1 MIKLSNITK
10 VFQQGTRTIQALN
23 NVSLHVPAGQIY
35 GVIGASGAGK
45 STLIR
50 CVNLLERPTEGSV
63 QVGGQELTQLSET
76 ELTKSRRQIGMI
88 FQHFNLL
95 ASRTVFGNV
104 ALPLELDNTP
114 KEEIKRRVTEL
125 LDLVGL
131 NDKHDSYA
139 ANLSGGQKQRVAIA
153 RALARTPKFCCV
165 TKPPAHLIPPLP
177 VQYSNY

>member
-63 QVGGQELTQLSET
+63 QVGGQELTTLSES
-76 ELTKSRRQIGMI
+76 ELTKARRQIGMI

-95 ASRTVFGNV
+95 SSRTVFGNV

-131 NDKHDSYA
+131 GDKHDSYRPIFPVDKNSA
-139 ANLSGGQKQRVAIA
+139 WRSPVRWQAI
-153 RALARTPKFCCV
+153 PKCCCAM
-165 TKPPAHLIPPLP
+165 KPPAHSIRQRPARFL
-177 VQYSNY
+177 NY